1 MALECVSMTGRSCP
15 RFKQATIMMHEDR
28 YKSAVTA
35 HMPRM
40 LRPAFTAI
48 MLKWT
53 CNASV
58 YLKSHL

>member
-1 MALECVSMTGRSCP
+1 
-15 RFKQATIMMHEDR
+15 MMHEDR
-28 YKSAVTA
+28 IKSAVTS

-58 YLKSHL
+58 YLKGHL

>member
-1 MALECVSMTGRSCP
+1 
-15 RFKQATIMMHEDR
+15 MMHEDR
-28 YKSAVTA
+28 IGSAVTS
-35 HMPRM
+35 HRPRM

-53 CNASV
+53 CNALV